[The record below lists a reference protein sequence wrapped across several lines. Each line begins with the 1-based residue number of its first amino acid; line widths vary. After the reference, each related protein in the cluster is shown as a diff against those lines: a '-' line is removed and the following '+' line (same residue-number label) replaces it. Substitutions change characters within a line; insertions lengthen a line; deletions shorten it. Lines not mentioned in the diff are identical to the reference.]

1 MRLVQM
7 FRGSSHSLKL
17 RFYGSM
23 MQAISDKVSVTSVGV
38 VFMIP
43 DDQEFERVKEMS
55 GLNKL
60 QSWGWDKVIQI
71 VQFSR
76 SS

>member
-1 MRLVQM
+1 
-7 FRGSSHSLKL
+7 
-17 RFYGSM
+17 M